1 MFEALET
8 LFSAEDTDQTMALLI
23 LLFVS
28 FAIGA
33 LIWAF
38 LMHFPS
44 QVKLKKELG
53 RTKENNSV
61 LDKENGEINERF
73 TLQAAELKKSRTVL
87 ETALAN
93 SNRLNEKTTQL
104 QAQLKTIQEQLEL
117 FQTQA
122 RNQKEAN
129 NVLLEQHQGYL
140 EEITRLKTKI
150 EQNRVHKNEFQLI
163 VEEVEQ
169 EKAQLSNQAKNAL
182 IAEQTAIQNSTQLQQ
197 HIELLKIDLN
207 SALEEKVTT
216 KNEFQD
222 LRMRVNL
229 NDSDNTD
236 LKTQIVAL
244 SRTKKTMEADIAA
257 LLEQLTPFLDAQT
270 AKEKAEEEEEQ
281 MYLSLENMA
290 KVHLAE
296 ADVFQKFEANVLIE
310 DISLLEESLQKL
322 HLIPDTT
329 NEVQTEIDEE
339 TLEQINEA
347 LSLAEKALTK
357 QGFYE
362 NMDPNTL
369 LEFEEEDL
377 DTLSER
383 YMTAAAENIHQEISS
398 DTLIEDAAVLEQNL
412 SQINNTVTAEEEEEI
427 LFSEEEDKVFE
438 LAFETA
444 SIALEQEGLFQPIN
458 RATLLDDNTLLP
470 SKNIDQTTA
479 QLIATKLP
487 VPQNDQKDNLRQ
499 IEGIGAFI
507 EQRLNDLGIYT
518 LTQIEALTVDVIQAL
533 TNTIGFAPET
543 IERDNWVAQAKELL
557 KNTPA

>member
-8 LFSAEDTDQTMALLI
+8 LFSAEDTDQTMAIFI
-23 LLFVS
+23 LLFIS

-44 QVKLKKELG
+44 QIKLKKELN

-61 LDKENGEINERF
+61 LDKENSEINERF

-104 QAQLKTIQEQLEL
+104 QTQLKTTQEQLEL

-129 NVLLEQHQGYL
+129 KVLLEQHQGYL
-140 EEITRLKTKI
+140 EEITRLKNKI
-150 EQNRVHKNEFQLI
+150 EQDRIHKNEFQLI

-169 EKAQLSNQAKNAL
+169 EKLQLSNKAQNAL

-207 SALEEKVTT
+207 SALEEKITT

-236 LKTQIVAL
+236 LKTQIVDL

-270 AKEKAEEEEEQ
+270 AKEKAAEEEEQ
-281 MYLSLENMA
+281 MYIRLENMA
-290 KVHLAE
+290 KIHLEE
-296 ADVFQKFEANVLIE
+296 AATFQVFENTEFIE
-310 DISLLEESLQKL
+310 DINLLEESLKNLQ
-322 HLIPDTT
+322 LIPDVTP
-329 NEVQTEIDEE
+329 EAQIEIDEE
-339 TLEQINEA
+339 TLEQMQQA
-347 LSLAEKALTK
+347 MALAEQALTK
-357 QGFYE
+357 SGFYE
-362 NMDPNTL
+362 HIEPNTL
-369 LEFEEEDL
+369 VAFEEEDL
-377 DTLSER
+377 DTLAER
-383 YMTAAAENIHQEISS
+383 YMSDAAANIHQELFS
-398 DTLIEDAAVLEQNL
+398 DSLTDDEAVLEDNL
-412 SQINNTVTAEEEEEI
+412 NKITNTPLATEEEPIQFSDEENK
-427 LFSEEEDKVFE
+427 SFE

-458 RATLLDDNTLLP
+458 KATLLDDNSLLP

-479 QLIATKLP
+479 QLIATSLP
-487 VPQNDQKDNLRQ
+487 VPQNHNKDNLRQ

-518 LTQIEALTVDVIQAL
+518 LTQIEALTVEAIQAL

-543 IERDNWVAQAKELL
+543 IERDNWVTQAKELL
-557 KNTPA
+557 KNNPA

>member
-1 MFEALET
+1 MFQALET
-8 LFSAEDTDQTMALLI
+8 LFSAEDTNQTMVLLL

-44 QVKLKKELG
+44 QVKLKKELS

-73 TLQAAELKKSRTVL
+73 TLQAAELKKSTTAL

-93 SNRLNEKTTQL
+93 GNRLNEKTTQL
-104 QAQLKTIQEQLEL
+104 QAQLKTTQEQLEL

-140 EEITRLKTKI
+140 QEITSLKNKI
-150 EQNRVHKNEFQLI
+150 EQDRIHKNEFQLI

-169 EKAQLSNQAKNAL
+169 EKIQLSNQIQNAL
-182 IAEQTAIQNSTQLQQ
+182 IAEQTAIENSNQLQQ

-207 SALEEKVTT
+207 SALEEKITS
-216 KNEFQD
+216 KNDFQD

-229 NDSDNTD
+229 NDSDNNE
-236 LKTQIVAL
+236 LKTQIVEL

-270 AKEKAEEEEEQ
+270 AKEKAEVAEEQ
-281 MYLSLENMA
+281 MYAALENMA
-290 KVHLAE
+290 KIHLEE
-296 ADVFQKFEANVLIE
+296 ADTFQVFENSELIE
-310 DISLLEESLQKL
+310 NISLLEESLNKL
-322 HLIPDTT
+322 QLIPDATP
-329 NEVQTEIDEE
+329 EVQTEIDEE
-339 TLEQINEA
+339 TLAQIQHAMTLAEQA
-347 LSLAEKALTK
+347 LSKR
-357 QGFYE
+357 GFYE
-362 NMDPNTL
+362 NIEPNTL
-369 LEFEEEDL
+369 LDFEEEDL
-377 DTLSER
+377 DTLVER
-383 YMTAAAENIHQEISS
+383 YMIDAAANMDQE
-398 DTLIEDAAVLEQNL
+398 LEDDSFADDEAELEQNL
-412 SQINNTVTAEEEEEI
+412 SQMNNIPPSTEEEI
-427 LFSEEEDKVFE
+427 QFSEEENKNFD

-458 RATLLDDNTLLP
+458 KAALLDDNTLLP

-479 QLIATKLP
+479 RLITQNLP
-487 VPQNDQKDNLRQ
+487 APSNHQKDNLRQ

-518 LTQIEALTVDVIQAL
+518 FAQIEGLTTEIIQAL

-543 IERDNWVAQAKELL
+543 IERDNWVSQAKELL
-557 KNTPA
+557 KNISA